1 MTLELR
7 NPHAILAALR
17 SRAQDIEEIRTS
29 AERGLWAELASEARQ
44 AGVTVTGADAEHGS
58 AAKGPGKT
66 KPGRDSAGRALVKE
80 RADTPIEEMFAQ
92 ASDNSLYLALDQIQ
106 DPQNVGAIFRNAAFF
121 GVAGLIMPSDRAA
134 PLSGVAYD
142 VASGG
147 LESVPF
153 AREGNLRR
161 VLEQARTAGLWI
173 LGTSEHAE
181 TSLHNV
187 PRDRSWLVVLGNE
200 ERGLRRLTEEQCD
213 VVCSI
218 PRPADIDS
226 KAVGSLNVAV
236 SAGIMLA
243 ALRR

>member
-1 MTLELR
+1 
-7 NPHAILAALR
+7 
-17 SRAQDIEEIRTS
+17 
-29 AERGLWAELASEARQ
+29 
-44 AGVTVTGADAEHGS
+44 
-58 AAKGPGKT
+58 
-66 KPGRDSAGRALVKE
+66 
-80 RADTPIEEMFAQ
+80 
-92 ASDNSLYLALDQIQ
+92 
-106 DPQNVGAIFRNAAFF
+106 
-121 GVAGLIMPSDRAA
+121 VAGLIMPSDRAA

-173 LGTSEHAE
+173 LGTSEQAE

-226 KAVGSLNVAV
+226 EAVGSLNVAV
-236 SAGIMLA
+236 SAGIVLA

>member
-7 NPHAILAALR
+7 NPHAILAVLR
-17 SRAQDIEEIRTS
+17 ARAHDIEEIRTS
-29 AERGLWAELASEARQ
+29 ADRGPWADLADEARRT
-44 AGVTVTGADAEHGS
+44 GVTVTGTVPERGRS
-58 AAKGPGKT
+58 AKGPGKA
-66 KPGRDSAGRALVKE
+66 KPGRESAGRALVKE
-80 RADTPIEEMFAQ
+80 RADTPVEEMFAQ
-92 ASDNSLYLALDQIQ
+92 ASENSLYLVLDQIQ
-106 DPQNVGAIFRNAAFF
+106 DPQNVGAIFRSAAFF

-153 AREGNLRR
+153 ARESNLRR
-161 VLEQARTAGLWI
+161 VLEQARAAGLWI
-173 LGTSEHAE
+173 LGTSEHAP
-181 TSLHNV
+181 TSVHDV
-187 PRDRSWLVVLGNE
+187 PHDRSWLVVLGNE

-218 PRPADIDS
+218 PRPADANS
-226 KAVGSLNVAV
+226 GAVGSLNVAA
-236 SAGIMLA
+236 SAGIVLA

>member
-29 AERGLWAELASEARQ
+29 AERGPWAELADEARR
-44 AGVTVTGADAEHGS
+44 AGVTVTGAVGERGR
-58 AAKGPGKT
+58 AAKGAGKT

-92 ASDNSLYLALDQIQ
+92 ASENSLYLALDQIQ
-106 DPQNVGAIFRNAAFF
+106 DPQNVGAIFRSAAFF
-121 GVAGLIMPSDRAA
+121 GVAGLVMPSDRAA

-161 VLEQARTAGLWI
+161 VLEQAQAAGLWI

-181 TSLHNV
+181 TSLHDV

-218 PRPADIDS
+218 PRPAGIYS
-226 KAVGSLNVAV
+226 GAVDSLNVAV
-236 SAGIMLA
+236 SAGIVLA